1 MKKNAFSYPAMLDLD
16 NRKCVIIGGGKVA
29 VRKALTLIEAGAA
42 LTVVTP
48 KADPQLLALAKTG
61 LLQLEQR
68 AYTEADLQDAFI
80 TVAATGDFALNRQ
93 IAVAAP
99 CLCNVVTEPA
109 LGNFSVPAAV
119 RNGALTF
126 TLSTGGMPALTR
138 VLARD
143 LKEYYGEDFAAFN
156 DFLQE
161 LRLELKT
168 TASTPEER
176 TAFWRQTLT
185 QSVIDLLHAGQVDQ
199 VKETI
204 TDAANRF
211 RLESQNRTR

>member
-1 MKKNAFSYPAMLDLD
+1 MLDLD

-93 IAVAAP
+93 IAG
-99 CLCNVVTEPA
+99 C
-109 LGNFSVPAAV
+109 
-119 RNGALTF
+119 GAL
-126 TLSTGGMPALTR
+126 LVQCSDRTGT
-138 VLARD
+138 
-143 LKEYYGEDFAAFN
+143 
-156 DFLQE
+156 
-161 LRLELKT
+161 
-168 TASTPEER
+168 
-176 TAFWRQTLT
+176 
-185 QSVIDLLHAGQVDQ
+185 GQ
-199 VKETI
+199 
-204 TDAANRF
+204 F
-211 RLESQNRTR
+211 